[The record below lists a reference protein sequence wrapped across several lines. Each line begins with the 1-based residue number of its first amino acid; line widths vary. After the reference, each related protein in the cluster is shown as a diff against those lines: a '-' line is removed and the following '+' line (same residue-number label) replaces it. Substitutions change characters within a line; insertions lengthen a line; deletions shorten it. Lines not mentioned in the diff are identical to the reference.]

1 MNAPPASDPK
11 FLARLSSLEL
21 RARTAVEGLAGG
33 RHASRLKGA
42 GLTFAEHRAYVPG
55 DDLRRLDW
63 KVAARTDRHV
73 VRVHE
78 EESSLTGWL
87 LVDTSASMGFGT
99 LGWSKLDYATW
110 TAAALARLLAM
121 QNDRAGLLLSGGGDP
136 RWVPARS
143 GRAGWPALVD
153 TLDAAEPVGEG
164 DPAEVGEA
172 AAGRLGRRG
181 LVVWLTDGL
190 GDPGRMVRAA
200 SRLKEEGHDVMVLRI
215 LDPVEISLSW
225 DSPTRFMGLEGGGVL
240 RADPKAIRKAYV
252 ETFEEHAQTLRRGL
266 RELNVDF
273 LRMPTDQSLEPALA
287 GFLAN
292 RAARLR
298 KAGR

>member
-1 MNAPPASDPK
+1 MSAPPASDPE

-121 QNDRAGLLLSGGGDP
+121 QNDRAGLPVTQTFP
-136 RWVPARS
+136 RLVKVYDVPS
-143 GRAGWPALVD
+143 
-153 TLDAAEPVGEG
+153 
-164 DPAEVGEA
+164 
-172 AAGRLGRRG
+172 
-181 LVVWLTDGL
+181 
-190 GDPGRMVRAA
+190 
-200 SRLKEEGHDVMVLRI
+200 
-215 LDPVEISLSW
+215 
-225 DSPTRFMGLEGGGVL
+225 
-240 RADPKAIRKAYV
+240 
-252 ETFEEHAQTLRRGL
+252 GL
-266 RELNVDF
+266 RK
-273 LRMPTDQSLEPALA
+273 QLETVILLDV
-287 GFLAN
+287 GI
-292 RAARLR
+292 
-298 KAGR
+298 